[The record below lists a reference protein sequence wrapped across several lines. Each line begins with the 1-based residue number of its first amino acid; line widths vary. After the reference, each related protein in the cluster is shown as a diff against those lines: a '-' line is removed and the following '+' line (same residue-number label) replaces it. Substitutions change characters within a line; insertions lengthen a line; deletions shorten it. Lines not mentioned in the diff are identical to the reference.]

1 MHRHG
6 VVMGPQAVCSVTA
19 ELSRPEGRQWVSG
32 GSWTAG
38 FKNPRSCKSQN
49 PKSHFQSTTLKVQ
62 VQVQNVQNWPHFS
75 SSSESSSNSNGLL
88 EATDARSKVGFCPDT
103 ERREVRLV
111 AARLILG
118 RFIEGKP
125 FNSVQAWKAICI
137 RSKVLSS
144 SGQSSCASCS
154 QGRNLVLI
162 RRADAGLWRVGRG
175 GRRGKVDSTLID
187 GSSSITVGHW
197 NSGAVELFVM
207 DGSEALS
214 LVAETVEGGPW
225 MSATPTLC
233 DLLAFLAGL

>member
-1 MHRHG
+1 MTRVQGIGRGKVKGVESCEARLDHG
-6 VVMGPQAVCSVTA
+6 LDCHQGAQGTIVAGWDNSVSGLKLEAMSFEKVLCRYASSRCCYGPSGRVQCHG
-19 ELSRPEGRQWVSG
+19 ELSRPEGRQWVLG

-118 RFIEGKP
+118 RVIEGKP
-125 FNSVQAWKAICI
+125 FNSVQA
-137 RSKVLSS
+137 
-144 SGQSSCASCS
+144 
-154 QGRNLVLI
+154 
-162 RRADAGLWRVGRG
+162 
-175 GRRGKVDSTLID
+175 
-187 GSSSITVGHW
+187 
-197 NSGAVELFVM
+197 
-207 DGSEALS
+207 
-214 LVAETVEGGPW
+214 
-225 MSATPTLC
+225 
-233 DLLAFLAGL
+233 

>member
-62 VQVQNVQNWPHFS
+62 VQNVQNWPHFS

-118 RFIEGKP
+118 RVIEGKP

-137 RSKVLSS
+137 RSKVLSTEDS
-144 SGQSSCASCS
+144 QAVLAVPREGTSFWSGEPM
-154 QGRNLVLI
+154 LVS
-162 RRADAGLWRVGRG
+162 G
-175 GRRGKVDSTLID
+175 GWG
-187 GSSSITVGHW
+187 GG
-197 NSGAVELFVM
+197 
-207 DGSEALS
+207 
-214 LVAETVEGGPW
+214 VEGVRW
-225 MSATPTLC
+225 TPHW
-233 DLLAFLAGL
+233 